1 MKNDRRVDSRR
12 REMIGAA
19 AASLLPLR
27 VFAQTAEPAYPE
39 RNIAMYCAFAAGGPT
54 DLAMRALADA
64 VNKLLSK
71 RVIVE
76 NRPGAGGA
84 LASQH
89 MAQTAKPDGYT
100 LAQVPLGVF
109 RLPHMTKTAF
119 DPLNDLTWILNIAGY
134 EFGTMVRADSP
145 WKTWQEF
152 VAFAKANPGKINYG
166 SPGIGTSLHL
176 TMDDIAAREKIQW
189 TQVPFKGTAESVTA
203 LRGGHVNAVAGT
215 PAWDLA
221 DAGQVRVLTTWGP
234 NRNKRSPNVPTI
246 REIYGIVANSPWG
259 IAGPK
264 GMEPQVVRILH
275 DAIRKAM
282 DDPQYLQQLEKVGME
297 PYYMSPEAFLDFA
310 RKAFAA
316 EKEVVERLGLAAG
329 K

>member
-1 MKNDRRVDSRR
+1 MKNDRRVDARR
-12 REMIGAA
+12 REIIGAA

-27 VFAQTAEPAYPE
+27 AFAQSAEPAYPD

-64 VNKLLSK
+64 VNKLLPK
-71 RVIVE
+71 RLIVE

-84 LASQH
+84 LASQQ

-119 DPLNDLTWILNIAGY
+119 DPLNDLTWILNVAGY

-145 WKTWQEF
+145 WKTWQDF
-152 VAFAKANPGKINYG
+152 IAYAKANPGKINYG

-176 TMDDIAAREKIQW
+176 TMDDIAAREKVQW

-221 DAGQVRVLTTWGP
+221 DMGQLRVLTTWGP
-234 NRNKRSPNVPTI
+234 SRNKRSPNVPTI

-259 IAGPK
+259 VAGPK
-264 GMEPQVVRILH
+264 GLDTRIVRVLH
-275 DAIRKAM
+275 DNFRKAIA
-282 DDPQYLQQLEKVGME
+282 DPVFVQTLERVGME
-297 PYYMSPEAFLDFA
+297 PYYMAGDDYLKWRREAA
-310 RKAFAA
+310 AVEKAA
-316 EKEVVERLGLAAG
+316 VERLGLQM

>member
-1 MKNDRRVDSRR
+1 MKPVRRVDTRR
-12 REMIGAA
+12 RHLVGAV

-27 VFAQTAEPAYPE
+27 ALAQGAETVYPE
-39 RNIAMYCAFAAGGPT
+39 RSIVVYCAFAAGGPT

-64 VNKLLSK
+64 VNKILPR

-76 NRPGAGGA
+76 NKPGAGGA

-89 MAQTAKPDGYT
+89 LAQTAKPDGYT
-100 LAQVPLGVF
+100 LTQVPLGVF
-109 RLPHMTKTAF
+109 RLPHMTKTSF
-119 DPLNDLTWILNIAGY
+119 DPLTDLTWILNVAGY

-152 VAFAKANPGKINYG
+152 IAYAKANPGKINYG

-189 TQVPFKGTAESVTA
+189 TQVPFKGTAESTTA

-215 PAWDLA
+215 PAWELV
-221 DAGQVRVLTTWGP
+221 DAGAVRVLTTWGP
-234 NRNKRSPNVPTI
+234 NRNRRSPNVPTLK
-246 REIYGIVANSPWG
+246 ELYGIVANSPWG

-264 GMEPQVVRILH
+264 GMDSRVARILH
-275 DAIRKAM
+275 DSFRKALA
-282 DDPQYLQQLEKVGME
+282 DPAFVQTLDRVGME
-297 PYYMSPEAFLDFA
+297 VFYMAGDDYLKWRREAA
-310 RKAFAA
+310 AVEKAA
-316 EKEVVERLGLAAG
+316 VERLGLQA

>member
-1 MKNDRRVDSRR
+1 MRHDRRPDARR
-12 REMIGAA
+12 RRLLGAA

-27 VFAQTAEPAYPE
+27 AYAQAPETTYPE

-64 VNKLLSK
+64 ANKLLA
-71 RVIVE
+71 RRMIVE

-84 LASQH
+84 LASQQ
-89 MAQTAKPDGYT
+89 MAQSAKPDGYT

-109 RLPHMTKTAF
+109 RLPHMTKTTF
-119 DPLNDLTWILNIAGY
+119 DPLADLTWILNVAGY
-134 EFGTMVRADSP
+134 EFGVMVRADSP
-145 WKTWQEF
+145 WKTWQDF
-152 VAFAKANPGKINYG
+152 IGYAKANPGKINYG

-176 TMDDIAAREKIQW
+176 TMDDVAAREKIQW

-221 DAGQVRVLTTWGP
+221 DAGGVRVLNTWGP
-234 NRNKRSPNVPTI
+234 NRNKRSPNVPTL
-246 REIYGIVANSPWG
+246 RELHGIVANSPWG

-264 GMEPQVVRILH
+264 SMDVRVVKTLH
-275 DAIRKAM
+275 DTFRKALA
-282 DDPQYLQQLEKVGME
+282 DAAFVQTLERVGME
-297 PYYMSPEAFLDFA
+297 VYYMAGDDYLKWRRETAAFK
-310 RKAFAA
+310 KAA
-316 EKEVVERLGLAAG
+316 VERLGLQA